1 MVLMKISTKIIE
13 RKSLLPVAEVLQPMI
28 GFGTLLISLIG
39 LVVVLIKLNN
49 DKKK

>member
-1 MVLMKISTKIIE
+1 MS
-13 RKSLLPVAEVLQPMI
+13 VAEALQLMI
-28 GFGTLLISLIG
+28 GFGSLLISLIS

>member
-1 MVLMKISTKIIE
+1 
-13 RKSLLPVAEVLQPMI
+13 MI
-28 GFGTLLISLIG
+28 GFGSLLISIIS

>member
-1 MVLMKISTKIIE
+1 MEISTKILE
-13 RKSLLPVAEVLQPMI
+13 RRSLLSVAEALQLRI
-28 GFGTLLISLIG
+28 GFGTLLISLIS

>member
-1 MVLMKISTKIIE
+1 MS
-13 RKSLLPVAEVLQPMI
+13 VAEALQLMI
-28 GFGTLLISLIG
+28 GFGSLLISIIS